1 MFINKF
7 SIYSFIIIFFNS
19 FNLFAGNVDELVG
32 KQLKFIWDNGNCET
46 TIYDWKEVA
55 SNCYS
60 DSYNIETVV
69 QDDGLKYFKWG
80 PILRD
85 NKPSYM
91 EGITYFDDGSFA
103 VLYKEESPDS
113 NWSVSKPKLEIS
125 DIIYKDIYKVKKN
138 IYDFQINLLNAI
150 IEVEENDGTPN
161 IDEINK
167 LKFCKNNLPTE
178 MITDVSEYNN
188 VNFKKLN
195 KDLEI
200 YISISQNEGAE
211 ESLGNWMMELGGEE
225 PTDMPDAFKKISSL
239 ENFLLIFGS
248 SFAYAFGCDV
258 Y

>member
-1 MFINKF
+1 MFISKF
-7 SIYSFIIIFFNS
+7 FVSSFILILFNS
-19 FNLFAGNVDELVG
+19 FNLFAANVDELVG
-32 KQLKFIWDNGNCET
+32 KQLKFIWDNANCET
-46 TIYDWKEVA
+46 IIYDWKEVV

-60 DSYNIETVV
+60 GAYNIETII

-85 NKPSYM
+85 NKPSFT
-91 EGITYFDDGSFA
+91 EGVTYFDDGSFA

-113 NWSVSKPKLEIS
+113 KWSVSKPKLEIS
-125 DIIYKDIYKVKKN
+125 DISYKDIYKVKKS
-138 IYDFQINLLNAI
+138 IYDFQINLLNLY

-161 IDEINK
+161 INEINK

-178 MITDVSEYNN
+178 MVADVDQYKN

-200 YISISQNEGAE
+200 FINISQNDEAE
-211 ESLGNWMMELGGEE
+211 ESLGNWMMELGDAE
-225 PTDMPDAFKKISSL
+225 PTDIPDAFKKITSL